1 MPCALT
7 ANIALGCMDS
17 VGGLK
22 KIYVTEFENKAT
34 LTKAAGVITAFTLA
48 ATKKFWVYDF
58 EKQNAELNEKINTSN
73 ENGTVF
79 YEGELK
85 LSLNKRTATLR
96 NELALLAVN
105 RLMIIAQDRNGI
117 YWLMGELNG
126 ATLMPSTFASGK
138 AMGDRN
144 GYELIFGSMEEVPMS
159 EVTASLIPTLIIPA
173 T

>member
-22 KIYVTEFENKAT
+22 KIYVTEFENKST
-34 LTKAAGVITAFTLA
+34 LTKAAGVITGFTL
-48 ATKKFWVYDF
+48 TTGKKFWSYDF
-58 EKQNAELNEKINTSN
+58 EKQNAELNEKLNTSQ
-73 ENGTVF
+73 ENGSTF

-85 LSLNKRTATLR
+85 VSLNKRTATLR
-96 NELALLAVN
+96 NELALVAVN
-105 RLMIIAQDRNGI
+105 RLLIIAQDRNGI

-126 ATLMPSTFASGK
+126 ATLMPSTFGSGK

-144 GYELIFGSMEEVPMS
+144 GYELVFGSMEEVPMS
-159 EVTASLIPTLIIPA
+159 EVTAALIATLTVPA